1 MELSPYLI
9 GTCSASKPFILDG
22 KITVRD
28 LIAHD
33 VCDVF
38 LTLLEDSN
46 VDIVCSTLEF
56 IELVYMEADEAD
68 VCALFVYLVLE
79 RHTSRLWNCGY
90 PHFKAVG

>member
-9 GTCSASKPFILDG
+9 GIYSASIPFILDG

-33 VCDVF
+33 LCDVF

-56 IELVYMEADEAD
+56 IELVYMEAEEAD
-68 VCALFVYLVLE
+68 VCSLLVYLVLE
-79 RHTSRLWNCGY
+79 RYIIRLWNCGY
-90 PHFKAVG
+90 THFQADG